1 MISNDFHYRVI
12 NDYYLVYHK
21 SKDGHIA
28 TIIYYPYL
36 EKWLIN
42 IFYNYEGE
50 WKGAEEDL
58 DIAKLKTELKIL
70 EIIKN
75 LKSRKINE

>member
-1 MISNDFHYRVI
+1 MISDNFYYRAI

-21 SKDGHIA
+21 SKNGHVA

-36 EKWLIN
+36 EKWMIS

-70 EIIKN
+70 ELIK
-75 LKSRKINE
+75 K

>member
-1 MISNDFHYRVI
+1 MISNDFHYKAI

-21 SKDGHIA
+21 NKDSHIA

-36 EKWLIN
+36 NRWLIN
-42 IFYNYEGE
+42 IFYNHEGE
-50 WKGAEEDL
+50 WKESEEDL

-70 EIIKN
+70 ELIK
-75 LKSRKINE
+75 K